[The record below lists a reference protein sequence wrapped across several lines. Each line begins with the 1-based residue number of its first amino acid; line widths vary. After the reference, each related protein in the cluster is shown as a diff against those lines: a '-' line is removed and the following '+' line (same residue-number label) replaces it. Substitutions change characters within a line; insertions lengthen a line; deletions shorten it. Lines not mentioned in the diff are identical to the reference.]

1 MKKVVTQK
9 IKKAVFLASTVLF
22 AGMASLPAFALN
34 DIDAVKARGYMVVA
48 TEDDYSPYNFVVNG
62 KPTGFHNEL
71 LADLKAFAK
80 TKGFDVRQEI
90 IPWTG
95 LLAAVSSGQYDV
107 AFTGALITD
116 DRLRVLDFA
125 PPFASAQHY
134 FVKLKGD
141 KSITN
146 QINSLCGKTVGVQGG
161 SAFEARLPELVKR
174 LNAVGCGLGEVK
186 KYQTDTEAYI
196 DLANHRVD
204 YVINSLIAV
213 NDLMKTRGNTFEKGF
228 AVSGGGFNAWP
239 IPKNNPTV
247 LKFYTEFMESVRK
260 SGRLAELQNK
270 WFGEAFP
277 SLPLQPITSVEQF
290 HKLADIK

>member
-1 MKKVVTQK
+1 
-9 IKKAVFLASTVLF
+9 
-22 AGMASLPAFALN
+22 
-34 DIDAVKARGYMVVA
+34 MVVA

>member
-1 MKKVVTQK
+1 MKIVAQKV
-9 IKKAVFLASTVLF
+9 KKAVVLASTFVL
-22 AGMASLPAFALN
+22 AGVASLPAFALN
-34 DIDAVKARGYMVVA
+34 DIEAIKTRGYMVVS

-62 KPTGFHNEL
+62 QPTGFHNEL

-95 LLAAVSSGQYDV
+95 LLAAVSSGQHDV
-107 AFTGALITD
+107 AFTGALVTD
-116 DRLRVLDFA
+116 DRLRVFDFA

-141 KSITN
+141 KTITN

-161 SAFEARLPELVKR
+161 SAFEARLPELIKK
-174 LNAVGCGLGEVK
+174 LNGVGCGLGPIK

-213 NDLMKTRGNTFEKGF
+213 NDLLKTRGNTFEKGF

-239 IPKNNPTV
+239 VPKNSPTV
-247 LKFYTEFMESVRK
+247 LKFFTEFMDSIRK
-260 SGRLAELQNK
+260 NGRLAELQNK